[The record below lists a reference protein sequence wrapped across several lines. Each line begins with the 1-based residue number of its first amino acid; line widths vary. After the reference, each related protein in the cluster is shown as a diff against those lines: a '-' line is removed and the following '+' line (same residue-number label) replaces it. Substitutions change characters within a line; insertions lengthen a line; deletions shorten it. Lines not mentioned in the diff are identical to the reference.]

1 MIGKLTGI
9 IDSLEDG
16 AAIIDVAGV
25 GYVVGCSSSLLQS
38 LNAGEKKTLWI
49 ETAVREDAISLYGFA
64 DRHER
69 SMFRALVTVPGVGA
83 KVALAILGAAPTAE
97 IAQAV
102 ASGNRALFMT
112 VPGVGAKL
120 TTRIIAELRDRAP
133 ILAAAAPAGG
143 AAGTGAGPAPAA
155 AVDAGSALINL
166 GFRAD
171 EVAAALR
178 TARARLGEE
187 ADVAALIRAAL
198 AALQPGTMPA

>member
-25 GYVVGCSSSLLQS
+25 GYVVACSSSLLQS
-38 LNAGEKKTLWI
+38 LNTGEKKTLWI

-133 ILAAAAPAGG
+133 ILAAAAAAAG
-143 AAGTGAGPAPAA
+143 GTGAGPSPAA
-155 AVDAGSALINL
+155 ALEAGSALINL

-178 TARARLGEE
+178 AARARLGEE

-198 AALQPGTMPA
+198 AALQPGAVPA

>member
-1 MIGKLTGI
+1 
-9 IDSLEDG
+9 
-16 AAIIDVAGV
+16 
-25 GYVVGCSSSLLQS
+25 
-38 LNAGEKKTLWI
+38 
-49 ETAVREDAISLYGFA
+49 
-64 DRHER
+64 
-69 SMFRALVTVPGVGA
+69 
-83 KVALAILGAAPTAE
+83 
-97 IAQAV
+97 
-102 ASGNRALFMT
+102 MT